1 MRISTNQFTRKSF
14 STATG
19 FTDFSFNTVSGF
31 SRKTF
36 SKGTEVWGGDNTSEG
51 AYGVEDMFGGV
62 DSTYGESPYSSMA
75 HFKLRE
81 TYTISR

>member
-1 MRISTNQFTRKSF
+1 MKISTNQFSKKVF
-14 STATG
+14 SSASG
-19 FTDFSFNTVSGF
+19 FTDFSFDKASGF
-31 SRKTF
+31 VRKTF
-36 SKGTEVWGGDNTSEG
+36 TKGTEVWGGDNTSEG

-62 DSTYGESPYSSMA
+62 DSLYGESPYSSMA